1 MKRKVGVKLRAPL
14 ECVYANSTAPRIDGF
29 LFALKFRVRESWHTV
44 IIPAHSK
51 LQAILNFRMKPLSEK
66 VGTVVPAGLDGDVTC
81 LCSTC
86 SLREP

>member
-14 ECVYANSTAPRIDGF
+14 ECVYANTAPRIDGF

-66 VGTVVPAGLDGDVTC
+66 VGTVLPAGLDGDVTC